1 MDYQLL
7 LVSFIILVVIIVGTF
22 LIRRIRTPSYSP
34 SVISTTIINPTNNS
48 IRLKRLT
55 ANLASALPDSVILPH
70 NKSPFEDATQSY
82 WAQQACEAVP
92 ACVIQPR
99 NAQELGEAVKILKDE
114 FDGTEQQD
122 VGDATIGLFAIRGG
136 GHSPLPGAS
145 SINGGVL
152 IDLRRLNE
160 VTPSADGFS
169 VVIGAGAK
177 WMDVS
182 KVLDAKGLAI
192 VGGRNSAVGV
202 GGLTLGGQFATLE
215 RLRKPYILRLTVCLS
230 RDFEVMS

>member
-1 MDYQLL
+1 MDFPLL
-7 LVSFIILVVIIVGTF
+7 FVSFVSIIVTVIGTII
-22 LIRRIRTPSYSP
+22 IRRTRAPPHPQNVTFA
-34 SVISTTIINPTNNS
+34 TRMNPTIDS
-48 IRLKRLT
+48 SELSRLT
-55 ANLASALPDSVILPH
+55 ASLASALPNGVILPH
-70 NKSPFEDATQSY
+70 DESPFKDATQSY

-99 NAQELGEAVKILKDE
+99 NAQELSEAVKILKDE
-114 FDGTEQQD
+114 FDGTGKES
-122 VGDATIGLFAIRGG
+122 VGDVTRGLFAIRGG

-160 VTPSADGFS
+160 VTPSGDGSS

-182 KVLDAKGLAI
+182 KVLDAKGLAV

-202 GGLTLGGQFATLE
+202 GGLTLGGKFSTLE
-215 RLRKPYILRLTVCLS
+215 CLHKPS
-230 RDFEVMS
+230 KA